1 MPRNRD
7 VNADT
12 ALERFRGY
20 FELAPQGVFVTD
32 VQGRCLEANPA
43 FCRITGYSLEELAQL
58 TISDLRPPD
67 SPAPGLE
74 SLSALLDSG
83 RSEGEFPFVG
93 KTGLRR
99 WWSVSAARLD
109 DGQCLGFA
117 TDITDQ
123 KNAAD
128 ELRLERDLR
137 RQLLDAAPVIV
148 LMLDLNGGILYY
160 NPFTAALLGS
170 PLDALRG
177 QDWFLRCVPAADRER
192 SRNAFQSS
200 FAGRPTRNF
209 RNQIVS
215 HGGEAL
221 LIEWCDQPL
230 RDARGE
236 VVGMLAIGQDVTH
249 RQRQEE
255 ALRASEHRLR
265 QTIDACFGFIGLMEL
280 DGTLIEINQ
289 PPLEMGGL
297 RPEDVLG
304 KKGWETEWWS
314 FDPAAQHRLRD
325 AVERAARGETVRFE
339 SPVRARND
347 TRRHVDVAVG
357 PLRNEHDAITGL
369 VGFSVDVTERR
380 RSEAELRLKDQALQ
394 QSINA
399 IVFTDPLGQVRE
411 VNAAFLKLFGYPSP
425 EEVLG
430 RHAAAFCAEPNFAAE
445 VIDALHARGEWFGE
459 FGAKRRD
466 GSLFDVQM
474 SATLLRDADGR
485 PLMLMGSMIDITDR
499 KLHEAALQK
508 SEAKYRSLI
517 EGARDM
523 IFRMSIPDGRYEY
536 VSPAAEQVIGY
547 SAAELLAEPLLISRV
562 IHPCFREF
570 FEREWD
576 KVCRGIVEPYFEYC
590 VLDRQDNTLWISQST
605 VGVLDDSG
613 AIIAIEGVCRNVTE
627 FKQAEQQ
634 LRDNEMRLQAI
645 LDSTPDCVKVVDS
658 DCRLLEIN
666 RAGLR
671 MFEVDSVE
679 VLRGRDIS
687 IGLPPEY
694 RVAFRQGIADACAG
708 TQTRVEYE
716 AVGRNGARLWLEQ
729 YAVGLPPTG
738 LPDQSPQVL
747 SVARDI
753 TERRRIENA
762 LRASEETYRTLF
774 NLMTEGMS
782 LHEIILD
789 DDGRPIDYTYLDV
802 NPAFERLLGERRD
815 AVVGR
820 RQSEHR
826 SADTEFW
833 IQRYGEV
840 ALTGQPLR
848 LEYVNPESG
857 RHWMVFAYRTAPK
870 QFAVLFSETTEWR
883 RAERAMQETQSRLMM
898 VLNNAPVIVF
908 SFGPDSVLTLSEG
921 KGLAALGLKPGE
933 LVGTSLLEFNAHSP
947 QAVEGIRE
955 ALSGKTVTQLFEGP
969 DLAFEMLYQP
979 LFNAEGAVE
988 SVSGVAIDCTD
999 RMLARKALHES
1010 EERLRILVQCAPA
1023 GVAML
1028 DHNLRYM
1035 AHSRRW
1041 LTDYQLGDRDLI

>member
-1 MPRNRD
+1 
-7 VNADT
+7 
-12 ALERFRGY
+12 
-20 FELAPQGVFVTD
+20 
-32 VQGRCLEANPA
+32 
-43 FCRITGYSLEELAQL
+43 
-58 TISDLRPPD
+58 
-67 SPAPGLE
+67 
-74 SLSALLDSG
+74 G

-109 DGQCLGFA
+109 HGHYLGFA
-117 TDITDQ
+117 TDITDR
-123 KNAAD
+123 KSTAD
-128 ELRLERDLR
+128 ELRLERDQR

-148 LMLDLNGGILYY
+148 LMLDLTGGILYF

-170 PLDALRG
+170 SLDELRG
-177 QDWFLRCVPAADRER
+177 QDWFLQCVSASDRER
-192 SRNAFQSS
+192 SRNAFRSS
-200 FAGRPTRNF
+200 LAGQPTRNL
-209 RNQIVS
+209 RNHIVS
-215 HGGEAL
+215 RSSETFA
-221 LIEWCDQPL
+221 IEWCDQCL
-230 RDARGE
+230 LGTRGE

-249 RQRQEE
+249 LQQQEE
-255 ALRASEHRLR
+255 ALRASERRLR

-304 KKGWETEWWS
+304 KKGWETAWWS

-325 AVERAARGETVRFE
+325 AIERAAQGETVRFE

-347 TRRHVDVAVG
+347 TRRHVDAAVG
-357 PLRNEHDAITGL
+357 PLRDEHDAVVGL
-369 VGFSVDVTERR
+369 IGFSVDVTERR
-380 RSEAELRLKDQALQ
+380 RSDAELRLKDQALQ

-459 FGAKRRD
+459 LVAKRRD
-466 GSLFDVQM
+466 GSLFDLQM
-474 SATLLRDADGR
+474 SATLLCDADGR
-485 PLMLMGSMIDITDR
+485 PLMLMGSMIDVTDR
-499 KLHEAALQK
+499 KRHEAALQS

-523 IFRMSIPDGRYEY
+523 IYRMSIPDGRYEY

-590 VLDRQDNTLWISQST
+590 VLDRQGKTLWISQST
-605 VGVLDDSG
+605 VGVLDDAG
-613 AIIAIEGVCRNVTE
+613 AIIAMEGVCRNITPY
-627 FKQAEQQ
+627 KRAELQ
-634 LRDNEMRLQAI
+634 LRENQMRLRAI
-645 LDSTPDCVKVVDS
+645 LDSTPDCIKVLDA

-666 RAGLR
+666 QAGLR
-671 MFEVDSVE
+671 MFEVNSVE
-679 VLRGRDIS
+679 VLRGQDLS
-687 IGLPPEY
+687 TGLPPEY
-694 RVAFRQGIADACAG
+694 AAAFRKSIADACTG

-716 AVGRNGARLWLEQ
+716 AVGRKGTRLWLEQ
-729 YAVGLPPTG
+729 YAVGLRLSG
-738 LPDQSPQVL
+738 ESDQPCQVL
-747 SVARDI
+747 SVTRDI

-762 LRASEETYRTLF
+762 LRASEERYRALF

-782 LHEIILD
+782 LHEIICD
-789 DDGRPIDYTYLDV
+789 DDGRPVDYVYLDV
-802 NPAFERLLGERRD
+802 NPAFERLLGERREE
-815 AVVGR
+815 VVGR

-826 SADTEFW
+826 SADTALW

-848 LEYVNPESG
+848 TEYVNPESG
-857 RHWMVFAYRTAPK
+857 RHWLVFAYRTAPK
-870 QFAVLFSETTEWR
+870 QFAVLFSETTEWK
-883 RAERAMQETQSRLMM
+883 RAERAMQEAQSRLLM

-908 SFGPDSVLTLSEG
+908 SFNPDGVLTLSEG
-921 KGLAALGLKPGE
+921 KGLEGLGLRPGE
-933 LVGTSLLEFNAHSP
+933 LVGKSLFDLYGHD
-947 QAVEGIRE
+947 QRWVELVRK
-955 ALSGKTVTQLFEGP
+955 ALSGKSAAQLFEGEQMA
-969 DLAFEMLYQP
+969 LELLYQP
-979 LFNAEGAVE
+979 VLDADGAVV